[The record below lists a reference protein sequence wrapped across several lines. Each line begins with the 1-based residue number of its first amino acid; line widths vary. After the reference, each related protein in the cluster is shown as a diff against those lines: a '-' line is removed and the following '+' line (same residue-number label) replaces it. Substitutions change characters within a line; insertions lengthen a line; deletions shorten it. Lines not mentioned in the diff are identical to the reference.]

1 VDPSYDKPKTNAHQL
16 ALRVTAGRDEGK
28 VFPLVEG
35 FIGKKAIIE
44 MEKIIS
50 GELSKTVLLRRIAVG
65 KVTDM
70 TTRIARARISAPS
83 EPMKAGMKVFSG
95 LQTGTLTLT
104 SERLSSIDK
113 GL

>member
-1 VDPSYDKPKTNAHQL
+1 MDPSYDKAKTSAHQL
-16 ALRVTAGRDEGK
+16 ALRVTVGRDEGK

-35 FIGKKAIIE
+35 FIGK
-44 MEKIIS
+44 
-50 GELSKTVLLRRIAVG
+50 
-65 KVTDM
+65 VTYM

-95 LQTGTLTLT
+95 LQPETLALT